1 MKTVFLLFDSLNKR
15 MLNSYGGKYI
25 ETPNFNRLAKKSVQF
40 NNHYIGSMPCMP
52 ARRDMHSGRLSFLH
66 RAWGPLEPFDN
77 SFPEILRLNNTYT
90 HLVTDHYHYFEDGGA
105 TYHNRFNSWDFIR
118 GQESDPWKA
127 MVQPP
132 LEKLRE
138 KYHQSQLNLTDR
150 ETGYYHYAINSEFI
164 KEEKDFPSVK
174 CFESGLDFININKD
188 ADNWFLQLETFD
200 PHEPFF
206 APERFREKLKTN
218 YTGPRLDWPQY
229 DRVKETDDEVAELKA
244 NYIALVGLC
253 DYLLGTVLDYF
264 DANNLW
270 NDTALILTTDH
281 DP

>member
-1 MKTVFLLFDSLNKR
+1 MC
-15 MLNSYGGKYI
+15 I
-25 ETPNFNRLAKKSVQF
+25 
-40 NNHYIGSMPCMP
+40 
-52 ARRDMHSGRLSFLH
+52 RDR
-66 RAWGPLEPFDN
+66 
-77 SFPEILRLNNTYT
+77 
-90 HLVTDHYHYFEDGGA
+90 
-105 TYHNRFNSWDFIR
+105 
-118 GQESDPWKA
+118 
-127 MVQPP
+127 
-132 LEKLRE
+132 LRE
-138 KYHQSQLNLTDR
+138 KYHQSQLNLTNR

-164 KEEKDFPSVK
+164 KDEKDFPSVK

-264 DANNLW
+264 DENNFLDNEIANTFDTQNTNYRRQRNS
-270 NDTALILTTDH
+270 ND
-281 DP
+281 

>member
-25 ETPNFNRLAKKSVQF
+25 ETPNFNRLAEKSVQF

-164 KEEKDFPSVK
+164 KDEKDFPSVK
-174 CFESGLDFININKD
+174 CFKSGLDFININKD
-188 ADNWFLQLETFD
+188 AD
-200 PHEPFF
+200 
-206 APERFREKLKTN
+206 
-218 YTGPRLDWPQY
+218 TGSF
-229 DRVKETDDEVAELKA
+229 
-244 NYIALVGLC
+244 N
-253 DYLLGTVLDYF
+253 
-264 DANNLW
+264 
-270 NDTALILTTDH
+270 
-281 DP
+281 